1 MPPSA
6 HAPRILIIGAG
17 FGGLGMAI
25 RLRQAGY
32 RQVTVLEK
40 ESDLG
45 GCWRDNT
52 YPGAACDVPS
62 HLYSYSFEPKRDW
75 SRKYAPQAEILDYL
89 RGCARKHGVL
99 EQIRFGCEV
108 AEARYDD
115 GRALWQA
122 RLASGETLEAEVLVS
137 ACGQLNRP
145 ATPRIAGRERFAG
158 AQFHSARWDHSV
170 ELAGK
175 RVAVIGTGASA
186 IQFVPRV
193 AAQAASLS
201 LFQRSAPYV
210 IAKPDRRYGALDH
223 LLARLPAATAVQRGL
238 QYCTHELRAL
248 GFLHP
253 ALMVLPKAGWSRY
266 FRREV
271 REPELQAQLRPDHPL
286 GCKRVLLANDYYA
299 ALRQPQVRVVG
310 EPIREITANGIV
322 TADGVEHASDV
333 LIYGTGFQAQ
343 DFLAP
348 MRIAGTCGRELNA
361 AWREGAEAYLGVTV
375 AGFPNLFL
383 LYGPNTN
390 LGHSSIVFMLESQI
404 HYVLQ
409 ALKLLRRRGA
419 RALEVRADV
428 QHRFNAG
435 LQQKLAHS
443 AWGGSCT
450 SWYKT
455 ESGRNT
461 NNWPGFT
468 FEYRWATRRLRADDY
483 RLS

>member
-1 MPPSA
+1 MSQTPS
-6 HAPRILIIGAG
+6 PRVLIIGAG

-32 RQVTVLEK
+32 SQVTVLEK

-75 SRKYAPQAEILDYL
+75 SRKYAPQAEILGYL
-89 RGCARKHGVL
+89 RHCARKHGVL

-115 GRALWQA
+115 HRALWQA

-238 QYCTHELRAL
+238 QYWSHELRAL

-253 ALMVLPKAGWSRY
+253 ALMALPKAGWSRY

-271 REPELQAQLRPDHPL
+271 REPALKAQLQPDHPL

-310 EPIREITANGIV
+310 EAIREITANGIV
-322 TADGVEHASDV
+322 TADGVEHAADV

-348 MRIAGTCGRELNA
+348 MRITGAGGRDLNA

-375 AGFPNLFL
+375 SGFPNLFL

-435 LQQKLAHS
+435 LQRKLADS

-468 FEYRWATRRLRADDY
+468 FEYRWATRRLRAGDY

>member
-1 MPPSA
+1 MPQLPSP
-6 HAPRILIIGAG
+6 PRVLIIGAG

-25 RLRQAGY
+25 RLREAGY

-40 ESDLG
+40 EADLG

-75 SRKYAPQAEILDYL
+75 SRKYAPQAEILAYL
-89 RGCARKHGVL
+89 RHCATKYGVL
-99 EQIRFGCEV
+99 EQIRFGSEV
-108 AEARYDD
+108 AGARYDD
-115 GRALWQA
+115 GRALWQV

-145 ATPRIAGRERFAG
+145 AYPRIPGHERFAG
-158 AQFHSARWDHSV
+158 PQFHSARWDHGTD
-170 ELAGK
+170 LAGK

-193 AAQAASLS
+193 AEQAASLS

-210 IAKPDRRYGALDH
+210 IAKPDRPYRGFDRWLS
-223 LLARLPAATAVQRGL
+223 RLPGASAVQRGL
-238 QYCTHELRAL
+238 QYWSHEARAL
-248 GFLHP
+248 AFLHP
-253 ALMVLPKAGWSRY
+253 ALMALPKAGWSRY
-266 FRREV
+266 FRTEV
-271 REPELQAQLRPDHPL
+271 PEPALKAQLRPDHPL

-299 ALRQPQVRVVG
+299 ALRRPQVRVVG
-310 EPIREITANGIV
+310 EAIQEITERGLR
-322 TADGVEHASDV
+322 TADGIEHAADV

-348 MRIAGTCGRELNA
+348 MRITGTGGRELNQ
-361 AWREGAEAYLGVTV
+361 AWRDGAEAYLGVAV
-375 AGFPNLFL
+375 SGFPNLFL

-390 LGHSSIVFMLESQI
+390 LGHSSIVFMLESQM

-409 ALKLLRRRGA
+409 ALKLLRAGRA
-419 RALEVRADV
+419 RALEVRAEV

-435 LQQKLAHS
+435 LQKKLSDS
-443 AWGGSCT
+443 AWGGSCS

-461 NNWPGFT
+461 SNWPGFT
-468 FEYRWATRRLRADDY
+468 FEYRWATRRLRPGDY
-483 RLS
+483 HLT